1 MWFTDY
7 WKDRKQRVVL
17 LSGSSRWTSIKAGVS
32 KGAIV
37 GPLLFRIYI
46 YDIVQR
52 INSSIGNFAY
62 DTSLY
67 IVVENPIQS
76 STLFNSNLNEIYEWA
91 SKWLVTFNPN
101 KGKKDV
107 KDQETIQSST
117 TSDLAYHMGK

>member
-1 MWFTDY
+1 M
-7 WKDRKQRVVL
+7 V
-17 LSGSSRWTSIKAGVS
+17 SSRWTSIKAGVPQ
-32 KGAIV
+32 GAIL
-37 GPLLFRIYI
+37 GLLLFLIYI

-52 INSSIGNFAY
+52 INSLIRLFAD

-67 IVVENPIQS
+67 IVVENPILA
-76 STLFNSNLNEIYEWA
+76 STLFNSYLTEIYKWA

-117 TSDLAYHMGK
+117 TPDLGYHMEK